1 MSSDVFKMNI
11 GARFCCTHCEA
22 LTAQYMQLI
31 YLKRTRLGE
40 RHVGRSTDVIW
51 IYKIYCLIPE
61 GCNVRRLNGTSVQ
74 GMKRSCP
81 GVRCYMSLSK
91 GNILWYRSKPI
102 TATLSHLSQG
112 TNMRFTFPLQASL
125 VSASARMIGKH
136 GSTFSHKFPI
146 CSCHQSQDW
155 SSAGDLT
162 QPGFL
167 LIQS

>member
-1 MSSDVFKMNI
+1 MCSEWISGPDSAALIARHWLHGTCSSFIWNELDREGSMLEEAQMWFGSTKYTALYLRGVTLEGWMEHRFK
-11 GARFCCTHCEA
+11 
-22 LTAQYMQLI
+22 
-31 YLKRTRLGE
+31 
-40 RHVGRSTDVIW
+40 
-51 IYKIYCLIPE
+51 
-61 GCNVRRLNGTSVQ
+61 

-125 VSASARMIGKH
+125 VSASARMMGKH

-162 QPGFL
+162 RPGFL